1 MADDGGSARLM
12 TWNVWWRFGPEWR
25 ERQGAILH
33 TIREVGPDVVG
44 LQEVWGTAETS
55 QAHEL
60 AGQLGRH
67 AAFVS
72 PGLPPA
78 PVPVENEDQEGVLLG
93 LGLVSRWPITDSH
106 AVEMPSRHRSPAPVA
121 LCASIEH
128 PSGPLHVVVANA
140 EWQPAYNDDRSA
152 TAHRLVELAFD
163 PAYDGAVP
171 VVLMGDLNAPP
182 DDPVLRPAY
191 DLMVDTWAAGDGD
204 PDGVTLPIS
213 HPQAAVE
220 AEHLI
225 DRRIDHIF
233 LRPGQPDLVIE
244 VSATRDVGDAVDG
257 VIPSDHR
264 AVVCD
269 VTWVMKQLS

>member
-1 MADDGGSARLM
+1 M
-12 TWNVWWRFGPEWR
+12 TC
-25 ERQGAILH
+25 
-33 TIREVGPDVVG
+33 T
-44 LQEVWGTAETS
+44 
-55 QAHEL
+55 
-60 AGQLGRH
+60 
-67 AAFVS
+67 
-72 PGLPPA
+72 
-78 PVPVENEDQEGVLLG
+78 
-93 LGLVSRWPITDSH
+93 
-106 AVEMPSRHRSPAPVA
+106 
-121 LCASIEH
+121 
-128 PSGPLHVVVANA
+128 

-163 PAYDGAVP
+163 PAYDGALP

-182 DDPVLRPAY
+182 DDPVLRPMY
-191 DLMVDTWAAGDGD
+191 DLMIDTWAAGDGD

-244 VSATRDVGDAVDG
+244 VAATRDVGDAVDG

-269 VTWVMKQLS
+269 VSWAMKQLS